1 MFKSPVE
8 IGIIIM
14 PFIYLHVG
22 KTEYKMQ
29 IDDISSVD
37 KNEDGGCIVVYNSV
51 QYEVNE
57 SKEEIDDAILT
68 AKYYKQEGIKHINS
82 LLEQ

>member
-1 MFKSPVE
+1 
-8 IGIIIM
+8 M

-22 KTEYKMQ
+22 TTECKMQ

-37 KNEDGGCIVVYNSV
+37 EKEDGGCIVVYNSV